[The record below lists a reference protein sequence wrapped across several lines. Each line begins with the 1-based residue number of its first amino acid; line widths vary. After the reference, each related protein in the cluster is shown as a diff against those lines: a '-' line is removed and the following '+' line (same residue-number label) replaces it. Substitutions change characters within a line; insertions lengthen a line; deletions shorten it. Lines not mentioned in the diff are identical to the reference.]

1 MLAADK
7 KREQD
12 EPNIENLNI
21 NDNEATLWM
30 PDIKGQVGD
39 KIQVGK
45 EDINI
50 NKPKSIKLSACIIGG
65 IEFKLEAIF
74 ISDKDAE

>member
-1 MLAADK
+1 
-7 KREQD
+7 
-12 EPNIENLNI
+12 
-21 NDNEATLWM
+21 M
-30 PDIKGQVGD
+30 PVIKGQVGD